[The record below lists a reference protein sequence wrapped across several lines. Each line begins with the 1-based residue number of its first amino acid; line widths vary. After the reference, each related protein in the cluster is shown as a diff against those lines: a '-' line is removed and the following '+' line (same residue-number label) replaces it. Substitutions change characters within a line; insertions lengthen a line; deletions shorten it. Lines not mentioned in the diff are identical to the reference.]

1 MSNYP
6 TFIPG
11 QTVRTCYGE
20 ICTVLFQRGPQVFV
34 VEGDW
39 YHSTKLSPILLG

>member
-11 QTVRTCYGE
+11 QIVRTCYGE
-20 ICTVLFQRGPQVFV
+20 TCTVLFQRGPQVFV
-34 VEGDW
+34 VEGRW
-39 YHSTKLSPILLG
+39 YHATRVWPILHG